1 MIISQKYLTE
11 QIKKLNDQ
19 QLKQVS
25 EFINFLKFKERFTNL
40 KIEEAEISQLYQEFA
55 EEDRKLA
62 EIDMDEYAKILSQED
77 S

>member
-1 MIISQKYLTE
+1 MFISQKYLTE
-11 QIKKLNDQ
+11 QIKELNDQ
-19 QLKQVS
+19 QLKKVS
-25 EFINFLKFKERFTNL
+25 EFIDFLKFKERSINF
-40 KIEEAEISQLYQEFA
+40 KMEEEKTAQLYQEFA